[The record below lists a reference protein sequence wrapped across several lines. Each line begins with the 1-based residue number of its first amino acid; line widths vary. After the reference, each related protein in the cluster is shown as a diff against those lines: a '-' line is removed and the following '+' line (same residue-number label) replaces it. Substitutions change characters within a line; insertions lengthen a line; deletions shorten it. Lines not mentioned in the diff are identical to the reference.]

1 MNFKLLFKGAT
12 FALLAKLAL
21 ANDCDDIKSYLEGKS
36 QNYEKNISKCEVN
49 RKGEVIT
56 LAIQSD
62 TLEEGDL
69 DTILSYNTI
78 KNLDYHYGIFE
89 DGEGDSHFSTYPHFS
104 KRIQKLTNLEEL
116 TLSYTGLREY
126 DRGEIGDE
134 TLRYISSPLKKLT
147 LRGLST
153 YQIHIAQIG
162 ELRTLEEL
170 HILDASEKQDYSYLS
185 GLINLKV
192 FEVTAFHHN
201 PFVEFPYVLNF
212 ENLEKLI
219 ISGHEITSV
228 PKDVGELKKLKY
240 IDLHNNHISEVPEFL
255 NNLPKLEYIDL
266 TLNKDIKGKTLT
278 NEKLKTCKYDASNNL
293 CKAKKMNCFDKDLN
307 IKACDSSSTPPSE
320 LPISTDGKC
329 AKGVAKCPE
338 GECCSQYG
346 YCGTSEKYCSLDK
359 GCQSELGKCS
369 TTTTEL
375 PVSTDGKCGKGVAK
389 CPSGEC
395 CSKYGYCGTSEK
407 YCSLDKGCQSE
418 FGECSTPTSTELPIS
433 TNGKCGKGVAKC
445 PSGECCSQYDYCG
458 TSEKYCSLEKGCQS
472 EFGKCNSSTST
483 TTTTKK
489 STKKSSTKKSS
500 TKKSSIKKTS
510 KKKTSTKKTST
521 LPISSSGKC
530 GKGVARCP
538 SGQCCSKYGWCGTS
552 SSYCG
557 AGCQK
562 EFGKCK

>member
-1 MNFKLLFKGAT
+1 MNFKTLFKGVT
-12 FALLAKLAL
+12 FKLLVKLAL

-49 RKGEVIT
+49 NKGEVIT

-69 DTILSYNTI
+69 DKILSYNTI
-78 KNLDYHYGIFE
+78 KNLDYNYGIFD

-104 KRIQKLTNLEEL
+104 KRVQKLTNLEEL

-126 DRGEIGDE
+126 DRGEIGDD

-147 LRGLST
+147 LKGLST
-153 YQIHIAQIG
+153 YQMHIAQIG

-170 HILDASEKQDYSYLS
+170 HIIDASEKQDYSYLS

-201 PFVEFPYVLNF
+201 PFIEFPYVLNY

-219 ISGHEITSV
+219 ITGHEITSI
-228 PKDVGELKKLKY
+228 PKDVGELKHLKY
-240 IDLHNNHISEVPEFL
+240 IDLHNNHISEIPEFL

-278 NEKLKTCKYDASNNL
+278 NENLKTCKYEASDNL
-293 CKAKKMNCFDKDLN
+293 CKAKEMNCFDKNLN

-320 LPISTDGKC
+320 LPISTNGKC

-338 GECCSQYG
+338 GECCSKYG
-346 YCGTSEKYCSLDK
+346 YCGTSEKHCSLDK

-369 TTTTEL
+369 SSTSTEL
-375 PVSTDGKCGKGVAK
+375 PISTNGKCAKGVAK
-389 CPSGEC
+389 CPEGEC

-407 YCSLDKGCQSE
+407 HCSLDKGCQSE
-418 FGECSTPTSTELPIS
+418 LGKCSSSTSTELPIS
-433 TNGKCGKGVAKC
+433 TNGKCAKGVAKC
-445 PSGECCSQYDYCG
+445 PEGECCSKYGYCG
-458 TSEKYCSLEKGCQS
+458 TSEKHCSLDKGCQS
-472 EFGKCNSSTST
+472 ELGKCSSPTST
-483 TTTTKK
+483 TTIKK
-489 STKKSSTKKSS
+489 STKKSST
-500 TKKSSIKKTS
+500 
-510 KKKTSTKKTST
+510 KKTSTKKTST
-521 LPISSSGKC
+521 LPISTSGKC
-530 GKGVARCP
+530 GKGVGKCP
-538 SGQCCSKYGWCGTS
+538 PGQCCSKYGWCGTS
-552 SSYCG
+552 SSYYST
-557 AGCQK
+557 GCQK
-562 EFGKCK
+562 EFGECK